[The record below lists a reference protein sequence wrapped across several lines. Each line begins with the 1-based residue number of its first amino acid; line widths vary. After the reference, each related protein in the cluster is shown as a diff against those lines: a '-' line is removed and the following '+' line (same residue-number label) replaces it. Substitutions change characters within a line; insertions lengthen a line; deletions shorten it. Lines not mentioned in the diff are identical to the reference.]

1 MKAINKTVNAL
12 GKITG
17 KTFRATKQAPRKTID
32 LSKDLKD
39 AFVDGLNSDKP
50 KTPTLP
56 EI

>member
-50 KTPTLP
+50 NKPTLP